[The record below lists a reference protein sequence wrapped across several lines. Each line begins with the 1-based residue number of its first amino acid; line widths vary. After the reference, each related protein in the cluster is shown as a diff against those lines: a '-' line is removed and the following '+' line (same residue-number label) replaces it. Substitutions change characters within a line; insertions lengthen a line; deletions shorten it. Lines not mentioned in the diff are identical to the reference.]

1 VSFRA
6 PVRTPEPTPERTP
19 GRTPYWWAFLK
30 HPVNKAVALGMLGAS
45 VLMSLPWG
53 GDGLGL
59 GLLALAAIQLVG
71 LVFVPGLPT
80 FQATVDKA
88 DRQAGRNARRE
99 RLLQEIDAQGGSA
112 HLRSYGQMC
121 ERVASLYRTAS
132 DRSTTLTEREVE
144 QLDEL
149 TVDYARM
156 CLSDAVARDTDK
168 GDPLAVVT
176 RKLREVENRL
186 AGKGLGRDD
195 EQQLRQAKADY
206 EESIARHQRMGA
218 RRSAL
223 EASLVSMPVRMEEVF
238 QMVMSSPQAG
248 NLGQLLE
255 ESVSKL
261 RLAEEAALDMEHA
274 LGPVRSE
281 IESPR
286 SAQSVATGPGRRAVG
301 QRE

>member
-1 VSFRA
+1 VNLPS
-6 PVRTPEPTPERTP
+6 PE
-19 GRTPYWWAFLK
+19 RTPYWWAFLK

-45 VLMSLPWG
+45 VLLSLPWG

-59 GLLALAAIQLVG
+59 GLLALAAVQMVG

-80 FQATVDKA
+80 FQMAVDKA
-88 DRQAGRNARRE
+88 DRQAAREARRQ
-99 RLLQEIDAQGGSA
+99 RLLQEIDTHGGSA
-112 HLRSYGQMC
+112 HLRSYAQMC

-132 DRSTTLTEREVE
+132 DRSTALTEREVE

-156 CLSDAVARDTDK
+156 CLSDAVARGADK
-168 GDPLAVVT
+168 GDPVAVVT
-176 RKLREVENRL
+176 RKLREVESRL

-195 EQQLRQAKADY
+195 EQQLQQAKADY
-206 EESIARHQRMGA
+206 EEAIARHQRMNA

-248 NLGQLLE
+248 NLSQLLE

-274 LGPVRSE
+274 LGPVRAE
-281 IESPR
+281 FEPAR
-286 SAQSVATGPGRRAVG
+286 SAQSIAAGPGRRAVG

>member
-1 VSFRA
+1 MN
-6 PVRTPEPTPERTP
+6 EP
-19 GRTPYWWAFLK
+19 TPYWWAFLK

-45 VLMSLPWG
+45 VLLSLPWG

-71 LVFVPGLPT
+71 LVVVPGLPP
-80 FQATVDKA
+80 FRAAVDKA
-88 DRQAGRNARRE
+88 DRQAGREARRE
-99 RLLQEIDAQGGSA
+99 RLLKEIDAHGGSA
-112 HLRSYGQMC
+112 HLRSYAQMC

-132 DRSTTLTEREVE
+132 DRSTALTEREVE
-144 QLDEL
+144 QLDDL
-149 TVDYARM
+149 TVDYVRM
-156 CLSDAVARDTDK
+156 CLSDAVARGADK
-168 GDPLAVVT
+168 GDPVAVVT

-186 AGKGLGRDD
+186 EGKGLSRDD
-195 EQQLRQAKADY
+195 EQQLQQAKADY
-206 EESIARHQRMGA
+206 EEAVARHQRMSA

-248 NLGQLLE
+248 NLSPLLE
-255 ESVSKL
+255 ESVAKL

-274 LGPVRSE
+274 LGPVRTE
-281 IESPR
+281 LEPPR
-286 SAQSVATGPGRRAVG
+286 SAQSVAPSQGRRAVG

>member
-1 VSFRA
+1 VNEQS
-6 PVRTPEPTPERTP
+6 PE
-19 GRTPYWWAFLK
+19 RTPYWWAFLK

-45 VLMSLPWG
+45 VLLSLPWG

-59 GLLALAAIQLVG
+59 GLLAFAAIQLVG
-71 LVFVPGLPT
+71 LVFVPGLPP
-80 FQATVDKA
+80 FQAAVDKA
-88 DRQAGRNARRE
+88 DRQAGREARRQ
-99 RLLQEIDAQGGSA
+99 RLLEEIDAHGGSA
-112 HLRSYGQMC
+112 HLRSYAQMC

-132 DRSTTLTEREVE
+132 DRSTALTEREVE
-144 QLDEL
+144 QLDDL

-156 CLSDAVARDTDK
+156 CLSDAVARGADK
-168 GDPLAVVT
+168 GDPVAVVT
-176 RKLREVENRL
+176 RKLREVESRL

-195 EQQLRQAKADY
+195 EQQLQQAKADY
-206 EESIARHQRMGA
+206 EEALARHRRMGA

-248 NLGQLLE
+248 NLSQLLE

-274 LGPVRSE
+274 LGPVRGE
-281 IESPR
+281 LEPAR
-286 SAQSVATGPGRRAVG
+286 SAQSIAVAPGRRAVG